1 MDIEG
6 EGRRPT
12 RGHVLALA
20 ARHGLAEKVV
30 VPMIEEVR
38 AAVSDWPT
46 FAARTQV
53 TTASRDRIAAAIAT
67 VGADFQA

>member
-20 ARHGLAEKVV
+20 ARHGLAERIVA
-30 VPMIEEVR
+30 PMIDEVR
-38 AAVSDWPT
+38 TAVSDWPT
-46 FAARTQV
+46 FAAATEV

-67 VGADFQA
+67 VGADFQD